1 MNSSSQKPSAKASY
15 AQVAQDLPL
24 MSKDQAIIIDTS
36 GSFTVREYTL
46 ALGKQIGPENIRAVS
61 RVSQGRVCFFLN
73 SKDTVDRLID
83 NESKLTIG
91 ELSIPIRPYI
101 SRAKRIII
109 SNVLPIIPTQLLI
122 DEFEKLQIP
131 LMSQITYLR
140 AGNNEPGYTHIISF
154 RRQVYINPEDV
165 SKLPPSIK
173 INYDDTI
180 YWIYFSTEKLTCF
193 LCKEEGHVARFCKN
207 VAELPTILPSIET
220 DNGIENE
227 ETTKA
232 EKSMASP
239 LTEPMKNK
247 ERTAT
252 DSIKPTTNA
261 MPPPACIKRPLSSNA
276 SSCGGTSTTADQAN
290 KKIIKKPKRET
301 KGSEISI
308 SAIQAQL
315 DPAKEFIKKNSK
327 NFPLDFDHLSELL
340 FKAYDN
346 INILETSRTYT
357 QDTSAIVNMLVEL
370 TPHILERKLKSRIG
384 RLVNKLKK
392 KVLKKI
398 NSVKETRQQK
408 CPTAKNPATRKTNAS
423 EYTQHAGKTKFN
435 SHFS

>member
-193 LCKEEGHVARFCKN
+193 LCKEEGHAARFCKN

-239 LTEPMKNK
+239 LTEPM
-247 ERTAT
+247 
-252 DSIKPTTNA
+252 
-261 MPPPACIKRPLSSNA
+261 SSNA

-327 NFPLDFDHLSELL
+327 NFPLDFDHLSEFL

-392 KVLKKI
+392 KSSEEDKQR
-398 NSVKETRQQK
+398 ERD
-408 CPTAKNPATRKTNAS
+408 PTTEMSYSEESSNA
-423 EYTQHAGKTKFN
+423 ED
-435 SHFS
+435 